1 MLHPPA
7 CPPARL
13 PARRLQLGAAAPRR
27 ARRCACFAPLTG
39 ARGWWRRR
47 EAGRLLADWQRLNV
61 AVTRAKHKL
70 LLVGSATTLAS
81 VPLLARMLELLRGR
95 GWLVRL
101 DAAVAQALE

>member
-7 CPPARL
+7 CPPACAP
-13 PARRLQLGAAAPRR
+13 PAAGGCCAAPRPPLR
-27 ARRCACFAPLTG
+27 LLCPLTG

-70 LLVGSATTLAS
+70 LMVGSATTLAS